1 MADLTQIQLPDGNT
15 YNIKD
20 ANAITGSGTSGSLA
34 KFNGASSV
42 TNGPA
47 LGSDTTKFLRNDGT
61 WQIPSGSGG
70 NTWEG
75 TQAQYDALPSHDP
88 NTVYY
93 ITDGSPIDANLDDL
107 ADVSILSPTDGDT
120 LKYSSG
126 SWVNSAAEVKQTETT
141 TDNDYEILFSGTA
154 DNVTRTEGVRKSSK
168 LTYDPFDKQMYLEGA
183 ILFNENGNITGRC
196 SGRLIQLHNSLG
208 NPAITLQGMDGT
220 IESDNIVFPHSYSTT
235 EEKKVGYWI
244 DGTTPIYEIT
254 YMDLSTITVSANSLG
269 DLVSWTTPIQPVS
282 FKAYRY
288 QSSGSSIFY
297 TVWEHFGCQ
306 WQNNKL
312 QAFNACGLAR
322 ALNGFTVQYF
332 KLPT

>member
-1 MADLTQIQLPDGNT
+1 MADISKIKIGDTT
-15 YNIKD
+15 YNVKD
-20 ANAITGSGTSGSLA
+20 ANAIKGSGTSGSLV
-34 KFNGASSV
+34 KFNGSGTV
-42 TNGPA
+42 TDGPA

-61 WQIPSGSGG
+61 WQVPF
-70 NTWEG
+70 
-75 TQAQYDALPSHDP
+75 
-88 NTVYY
+88 
-93 ITDGSPIDANLDDL
+93 DANLDDL
-107 ADVSILSPTDGDT
+107 ADVSILSPANGDT

-154 DNVTRTEGVRKSSK
+154 DNVTRTEGVRKSAK
-168 LTYDPFDKQMYLEGA
+168 LTYDPFDNQMYLEGA
-183 ILFNENGNITGRC
+183 ILFKEDGNITGSC
-196 SGRLIQLHNSLG
+196 SGGLIQLNNSLG
-208 NPAITLQGMDGT
+208 NPAISLHGVDGT
-220 IESDNIVFPHSYSTT
+220 IESDNIVFPHSFSTT
-235 EEKKVGYWI
+235 EKKIGYWI

-254 YMDLSTITVSANSLG
+254 YMDLSTITINANSLG

-288 QSSGSSIFY
+288 QSSGSPIFY

-312 QAFNACGLAR
+312 QAFNACGVAR

>member
-1 MADLTQIQLPDGNT
+1 MADISKIKIGDTT
-15 YNIKD
+15 YNVKD
-20 ANAITGSGTSGSLA
+20 ANAIKGSGTSGSLV
-34 KFNGASSV
+34 KFNGSGTV
-42 TNGPA
+42 TDGPA

-61 WQIPSGSGG
+61 WQVPSGSGS

-88 NTVYY
+88 DTVYY
-93 ITDGSPIDANLDDL
+93 ITDGSPIGTNLNDL
-107 ADVSILSPTDGDT
+107 ADVSILSPANGDT

-126 SWVNSAAEVKQTETT
+126 SWVNSTAEVLQTKTT
-141 TDNDYEILFSGTA
+141 TDNNYEILFSGTA
-154 DNVTRTEGVRKSSK
+154 DNVTRTEGVRKSAK
-168 LTYDPFDKQMYLEGA
+168 LTYNPFNRNLCLDGSITFKD
-183 ILFNENGNITGRC
+183 NGDITGYYT
-196 SGRLIQLHNSLG
+196 GGLLQLNNSLG
-208 NPAITLQGMDGT
+208 NPAITLWGLDGT
-220 IESDNIVFPHSYSTT
+220 VESDNIVFPHSYSTT

-254 YMDLSTITVSANSLG
+254 YMDLSIITVSANSLG

-288 QSSGSSIFY
+288 QKSGSSIFY

-312 QAFNACGLAR
+312 QAFNACGVAR

-332 KLPT
+332 KLST

>member
-1 MADLTQIQLPDGNT
+1 MADISKIKIGDTT
-15 YNIKD
+15 YNVKD
-20 ANAITGSGTSGSLA
+20 ANAIKGSGTSGSLV
-34 KFNGASSV
+34 KFNGSGTV
-42 TNGPA
+42 TDGPA

-61 WQIPSGSGG
+61 WQVPSGSGS

-88 NTVYY
+88 DTVYY

-107 ADVSILSPTDGDT
+107 ADVSILSPANGDT

-154 DNVTRTEGVRKSSK
+154 DNVTRTEGVRKSAK
-168 LTYDPFDKQMYLEGA
+168 LTYDPFDNQMYLEGA
-183 ILFNENGNITGRC
+183 ILFKEDGNTTGSC
-196 SGRLIQLHNSLG
+196 SGGLIQLNNSLG
-208 NPAITLQGMDGT
+208 NPAISLHGVDGT
-220 IESDNIVFPHSYSTT
+220 IESDNIVFPHSFSTT
-235 EEKKVGYWI
+235 EKKIGYWI

-254 YMDLSTITVSANSLG
+254 YMDLSTITINANSLG

-288 QSSGSSIFY
+288 QSSGSPIFY

-312 QAFNACGLAR
+312 QAFNACGVAR

>member
-1 MADLTQIQLPDGNT
+1 MAEVSKIQASNGTT

-20 ANAITGSGTSGSLA
+20 ANVPHSSLA
-34 KFNGASSV
+34 AE
-42 TNGPA
+42 
-47 LGSDTTKFLRNDGT
+47 
-61 WQIPSGSGG
+61 SGG
-70 NTWEG
+70 ADLSLVTTGEKYTWNNAGGNNTWEG

-107 ADVSILSPTDGDT
+107 ADVSILSPADGDT
-120 LKYSSG
+120 LKYSNG
-126 SWVNSAAEVKQTETT
+126 SWVNSSAEVKQTETT

-154 DNVTRTEGVRKSSK
+154 DNVTRTEGVRKSAK
-168 LTYDPFDKQMYLEGA
+168 LTYDPFDEHLDLEGG
-183 ILFNENGNITGRC
+183 ILFKENGDITGRC
-196 SGRLIQLHNSLG
+196 TGRLIQLTNSLG
-208 NPAITLQGMDGT
+208 NPAITLWGLDGT
-220 IESDNIVFPHSYSTT
+220 VNSDNIVFPHSYSTT

-254 YMDLSTITVSANSLG
+254 YMDLSTITISANSLG

-288 QSSGSSIFY
+288 QKSGSSIFY

-312 QAFNACGLAR
+312 QAYNACGVAR